1 MATVPHA
8 AGETNRYDD
17 NVKYWANDLGARSGR
32 FLLDLVEHKLALIVR
47 VARDVWGE
55 AQQHG
60 RR

>member
-1 MATVPHA
+1 VATVPHA

-55 AQQHG
+55 A
-60 RR
+60 